1 MSDSNSA
8 EPVRPA
14 SIRAE
19 AAELF
24 EYWIK
29 DWDIYVS
36 DIFPDYEAECPDQSF
51 EAAFYAARNFTRNLH
66 EAVAAWSKG
75 EEYPPAPE
83 AEVEPF

>member
-19 AAELF
+19 GAELF
-24 EYWIK
+24 QEWIK
-29 DWDIYVS
+29 NWDIYVS
-36 DIFPDYEAECPDQSF
+36 DIFPDYETESPDQSF
-51 EAAFYAARNFTRNLH
+51 EAAFQGAFNFTRNLH

-75 EEYPPAPE
+75 EEYPPVPE
-83 AEVEPF
+83 AEAEPF